1 MKRIFLFMMAVML
14 LLTIAGCD
22 GTEPL
27 TTGEPGQTGSGHKNV
42 QIRILEVFRDEKG
55 LGLKVEW
62 TNLGSD
68 EMIFGASYAIRR
80 KEGALWTD
88 CAGAQEPV
96 FPAIAYVLPAKASR
110 TEEYYPEAF
119 FDLSK
124 PGTYRFTSHCTLG
137 ESDRCDVWAEFTLD
151 ERADASKSQTNELKM
166 NPPALKL
173 GSDGIELDVPVVGC
187 TWHFLREDGTVAAV
201 IGDHPDPL
209 MMQNSIPKYAVSYSH
224 LKLTF
229 EKAPDT
235 WSVTCWSAEDW
246 AEGTAESHSVQTY
259 DEGFLARP
267 GAWVYAISAFWEDRG
282 YGYYGT
288 AEYYVYIETATGNVN
303 GMAR

>member
-1 MKRIFLFMMAVML
+1 MKRIFWFMMAAVL
-14 LLTIAGCD
+14 LLSMVGCD

-27 TTGEPGQTGSGHKNV
+27 ATGEPGQAHSSHENV
-42 QIRILEVFRDEKG
+42 QVRVLEVFRDEKG

-62 TNLGSD
+62 INRGSN
-68 EMIFGASYAIRR
+68 EVIFGASYAIQR
-80 KEGALWTD
+80 KEGEHWVD

-96 FPAIAYVLPAKASR
+96 FPAIAYILPPNSSR
-110 TEEYYPEAF
+110 TEDYYPEAF

-137 ESDRCDVWAEFTLD
+137 ESDRCDVWAEFTL
-151 ERADASKSQTNELKM
+151 EENADAPMSQTNELLM

-173 GSDGIELDVPVVGC
+173 ESDGIELDVPMVGC
-187 TWHFLREDGTVAAV
+187 NWYFRREDGTVAAV
-201 IGDHPDPL
+201 IGDHADPL
-209 MMQNSIPKYAVSYSH
+209 MMQNSIPKYTVSSSH
-224 LKLTF
+224 LKLAF

-235 WSVTCWSAEDW
+235 WSVTCWPAADW
-246 AEGTAESHSVQTY
+246 AKGTAESHSVQTY
-259 DEGFLARP
+259 EEGFLARP
-267 GAWVYAISAFWEDRG
+267 GAWVYAIYATWEDRG
-282 YGYYGT
+282 SGYYGT